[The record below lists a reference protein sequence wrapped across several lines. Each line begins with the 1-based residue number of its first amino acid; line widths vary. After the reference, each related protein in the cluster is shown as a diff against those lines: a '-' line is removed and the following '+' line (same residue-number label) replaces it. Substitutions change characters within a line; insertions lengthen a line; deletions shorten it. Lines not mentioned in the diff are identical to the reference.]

1 MYPIPSW
8 MAPFRVDEVVC
19 GESRWRQGPQG
30 LSVQRPLR
38 HVPHRGHPAASRA
51 RIRQGN
57 SRLPSRAL
65 RATATQS
72 RGRHGR
78 KWIRG
83 CRGSEGQLLIMG
95 TSRVFFGDG
104 STALTAEHFKKATKE
119 GTAYLS
125 KALTAAATGGW
136 GVGGGCGGRA
146 AAPGDREGLPVGHP
160 QQPPGYL
167 LIRGLSRRVHTSM
180 AQLLPVARARLPRHR
195 GGLGNRERNQ
205 LGREGRQKVQAAQ
218 KRAGGQEEAGL
229 AVG

>member
-136 GVGGGCGGRA
+136 GVGGGAGGGPRPLGTGRA
-146 AAPGDREGLPVGHP
+146 CRLATHNSPLVTFLYVVSPDASTPRWPSFFPWPGPGCPVTEGAWGT
-160 QQPPGYL
+160 G
-167 LIRGLSRRVHTSM
+167 SETS
-180 AQLLPVARARLPRHR
+180 
-195 GGLGNRERNQ
+195 
-205 LGREGRQKVQAAQ
+205 
-218 KRAGGQEEAGL
+218 
-229 AVG
+229 